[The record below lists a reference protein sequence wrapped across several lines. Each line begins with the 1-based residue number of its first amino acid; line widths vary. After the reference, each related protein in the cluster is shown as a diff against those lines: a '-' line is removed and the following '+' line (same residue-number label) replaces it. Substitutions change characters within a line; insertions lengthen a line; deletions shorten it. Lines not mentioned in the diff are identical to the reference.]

1 MDGRGLQMINAL
13 NACHAFGFDH
23 GFDHKNNETLGT
35 VMLNG
40 SEKGTLPVICL
51 SSMPLSAER

>member
-13 NACHAFGFDH
+13 NVCHAF